1 MSRCEDFPSVSFK
14 PLRKP
19 FKSYFKSFAHIADT
33 LNEKHIIEPPDLHCY
48 VLWRMVYIWCTR
60 MLYWNALKDWRADPE
75 STSIKSV
82 CSAWLSAAHLTYLL
96 NSQIEFELGPFKVHE
111 RVHCNSPG
119 FGIRVV
125 NIAFPLGK
133 VPKKSAVPQTRFA
146 SKKHFWWPTLINRF
160 SEVFGNTCLPAL
172 SWASVPWTGHSMWAA
187 GSWLAGLGSL
197 NCLCWWFWKG
207 PSTGTDCARE
217 HSQQWSEANSP
228 MQ

>member
-33 LNEKHIIEPPDLHCY
+33 LNEKHIIEPLDLHCS
-48 VLWRMVYIWCTR
+48 VLWRIVYIWCTR

-125 NIAFPLGK
+125 SPSLFLWAKFPRSLQCHRHGLLRR
-133 VPKKSAVPQTRFA
+133 STSDDQ
-146 SKKHFWWPTLINRF
+146 
-160 SEVFGNTCLPAL
+160 L
-172 SWASVPWTGHSMWAA
+172 SSTASVKCLEIPVSQRFPEQVF
-187 GSWLAGLGSL
+187 LGPDTA
-197 NCLCWWFWKG
+197 C
-207 PSTGTDCARE
+207 E
-217 HSQQWSEANSP
+217 QQDHD
-228 MQ
+228 